1 MLPQLRQEAEPAFG
15 RLLQSWRRTR
25 GKSQLDLALDAEIS
39 ARHLSF
45 LETGRAKPSRQMVL
59 NLAAVLGV
67 PHRERNELLVAAGF
81 APLYAETSLEAPA
94 IEPFRRAVD
103 LILAHQEPY
112 PAVVMN
118 RGWDIV
124 RTNAAAGRFFS
135 FLLPDQSTGPPGP
148 PNVLRSMFHP
158 GGLRS
163 RVANWERVAEALIQ
177 RVYREALGG
186 YLGRHLEEL
195 LREVL
200 SYPEVPARL
209 RRPDLSRAL
218 EPLVKIVFVKD
229 DLNFGYFSTVTTLG
243 TAQDVALQELRIEC
257 FFPVDRETESAAL
270 RLRGEEG
277 GLPS

>member
-1 MLPQLRQEAEPAFG
+1 LIQG
-15 RLLQSWRRTR
+15 WRKTR

-45 LETGRAKPSRQMVL
+45 LETGRANPSRQMVL
-59 NLAAVLGV
+59 NLAAVLAV

-81 APLYAETSLEAPA
+81 APLYAESGLETPAVAP
-94 IEPFRRAVD
+94 FLRAVD
-103 LILAHQEPY
+103 LILEHQAPY

-124 RTNAAAGRFFS
+124 RTNSAARRFFS
-135 FLLPDQSTGPPGP
+135 FLLPDPATGPPGP

-163 RVANWERVAEALIQ
+163 RVANWEPVAEALVQ
-177 RVYREALGG
+177 RVYREALNG
-186 YLGRHLEEL
+186 YLGKHLEEL

-209 RRPDLSRAL
+209 RRPDLSRPLA
-218 EPLVKIVFVKD
+218 PLVEIVFVKD
-229 DLNFGYFSTVTTLG
+229 GLTFRYFSTVTTLG

-257 FFPVDRETESAAL
+257 FFPVDRDTESAAL
-270 RLRGEEG
+270 RLRGEES
-277 GLPS
+277 GLPG